1 MIIIVNVEGMVGEAD
16 PDDDKDA
23 NASLQISILGIDS
36 RFTVYNEIQMTHNFF
51 TSGLKYILNILR
63 YMN

>member
-1 MIIIVNVEGMVGEAD
+1 MVGEAD

-36 RFTVYNEIQMTHNFF
+36 RFTVYNEIQMTHNCF
-51 TSGLKYILNILR
+51 TLGLKYILNILR